1 MNSQQNQKIPSIGLS
16 TSICLVVAS
25 MVGTGVFT
33 SLGFQA
39 LDIQSGFSLLSLW
52 LVGGIFALCGALC
65 YGELGAAMPRSGG
78 EYHYLCQIYHPAIGF
93 LSGWVSVTVGFAAP
107 IAAAAMALGKYLSS
121 AFPLPALPLE
131 IIAYIPDNVAASLPE
146 KFASIQ
152 SMAIAALVVIVVSLI
167 HSHNVKL
174 GSNFQKIF
182 TLLKILLIVGL
193 IACGIYLATPQNVSF
208 FPAEQDLSLIFS
220 SAFAVSL
227 VYVTY
232 SYSGWNA
239 AVYLASE
246 VKQPEKNLP
255 KALFWGTAIVMVLY
269 LLLNFVFLYSTP
281 IDKLA
286 GELEVGYIAANHIF
300 GASGGKIMGLLIAFG
315 LISSISSMIWAG
327 PRVSQTIGEDI
338 SIFRSLAKK
347 NLRGV
352 PVYAIFFQ
360 LAIVLVLLITASFES
375 VITYL
380 GFTLTLSS
388 FITVL
393 GLFVHRWKYPQI
405 HRPYKTWGYPITPL
419 IFLAIS
425 LWMLVFIFTNQP
437 TESLAGLGTIALGL
451 PFYFFG
457 KERVNVA
464 RSKSQI

>member
-1 MNSQQNQKIPSIGLS
+1 MNSQENQKMPAIGLF

-33 SLGFQA
+33 SLGFQTV
-39 LDIQSGFSLLSLW
+39 DIRSGFSLLFLW

-78 EYHYLCQIYHPAIGF
+78 EYHYLSQIYHPAIGF

-121 AFPLPALPLE
+121 AFPVPALPEE
-131 IIAYIPDNVAASLPE
+131 ILAYISDDLAASLPA
-146 KFASIQ
+146 KFATIQ
-152 SMAIAALVVIVVSLI
+152 SMAIAVLVVIVVSLI
-167 HSHNVKL
+167 HSHNLKL
-174 GSNFQKIF
+174 GSNFQKVS
-182 TLLKILLIVGL
+182 TLLKILLIIGL
-193 IACGIYLATPQNVSF
+193 IGCGIYLATPQNINF
-208 FPAEQDLSLIFS
+208 FPAGEDLNLIFS
-220 SAFAVSL
+220 SPFAVSL

-255 KALFWGTAIVMVLY
+255 KALFWGTAVVMVLY

-281 IDKLA
+281 IEKLA

-327 PRVSQTIGEDI
+327 PRVAQTIGEDI
-338 SIFRSLAKK
+338 SIFRPLAKK
-347 NLRGV
+347 NVRGV
-352 PVYAIFFQ
+352 PAYAIFFQ

-380 GFTLTLSS
+380 GFTLTFSS

-393 GLFVHRWKYPQI
+393 GLFVHRWKYPEI
-405 HRPYKTWGYPITPL
+405 DRPYKTWGYPVTPL
-419 IFLAIS
+419 IFLVIS
-425 LWMLVFIFTNQP
+425 LWMLVFIFMRQP
-437 TESLAGLGTIALGL
+437 TESLAGLATIAFGL
-451 PFYFFG
+451 PLYFLG
-457 KERVNVA
+457 REKVKVA
-464 RSKSQI
+464 RSKF